1 MKSQVGVDMSQGL
14 WECLVGISPPM
25 THIPP
30 TYHHGLITHSTPFSC
45 IYDLPSIFQSHRKD
59 KPFSRLYCN
68 SLSLSLLVFGAKK
81 KKKLSLLVSPT
92 SLAMSMW
99 LLVDLVGWF
108 EYAVKWG
115 EATEEVEKTDSAGCE
130 E

>member
-1 MKSQVGVDMSQGL
+1 
-14 WECLVGISPPM
+14 
-25 THIPP
+25 
-30 TYHHGLITHSTPFSC
+30 
-45 IYDLPSIFQSHRKD
+45 
-59 KPFSRLYCN
+59 
-68 SLSLSLLVFGAKK
+68 
-81 KKKLSLLVSPT
+81 
-92 SLAMSMW
+92 MSMW